1 MRYRFLLAIALA
13 PVLGAAMA
21 QPAPVAMPAIPA
33 HNCVAPEYPGKLAS
47 DTRMK
52 AFNREYKAYG
62 DCIKQYVES
71 TKTLVNVTV
80 EAGNKAIDEYNKY
93 AEDLKAKVDANK

>member
-1 MRYRFLLAIALA
+1 MSHRFLLAIALA
-13 PVLGAAMA
+13 SFVGFAMA
-21 QPAPVAMPAIPA
+21 QPASVAMPAVPA
-33 HNCVAPEYPGKLAS
+33 HNCVAPEFPGKLAS

-62 DCIKQYVES
+62 DCIKQYVEN
-71 TKTLVNVTV
+71 TKTLVNVAL

-93 AEDLKAKVDANK
+93 AEDLKAKVDASK